1 MNITIFQKI
10 ISKNYYIRCKK
21 KLPMTRYIKMTPDD
35 KDIRSIR
42 NLARVTFPATYSSI
56 IAAEQIDFM
65 MDMMYSETVLRRE
78 LEGGVTFLMLL
89 ADGTPAG
96 FVSFGKQDDE
106 GLFHLHKIYLLPD
119 FQGLGYGREMFLKAE
134 HEMRAQG
141 AKAFELNVNRHNKA
155 LDFYKK
161 MGMSIDRSGD
171 FDIGGGFYMND
182 FIMRKEL

>member
-1 MNITIFQKI
+1 MQMIQF
-10 ISKNYYIRCKK
+10 IR
-21 KLPMTRYIKMTPDD
+21 MTADE
-35 KDIRSIR
+35 KDIRSIQ
-42 NLARVTFPATYSSI
+42 NLAQVTFPATYSSI
-56 IAAEQIDFM
+56 ISAEQIDFM

-78 LEGGVTFLMLL
+78 LEGGITYLMLL
-89 ADGTPAG
+89 TDGTPAG
-96 FVSFGKQDDE
+96 FVSFGKQDDK

-119 FQGLGYGREMFLKAE
+119 FQGLGYGREMFLQAE
-134 HEMRAQG
+134 QEMRAQG

>member
-1 MNITIFQKI
+1 MQMIQF
-10 ISKNYYIRCKK
+10 IR
-21 KLPMTRYIKMTPDD
+21 MTADE
-35 KDIRSIR
+35 KDIRSIQ
-42 NLARVTFPATYSSI
+42 NLALVTFPATYSSI
-56 IAAEQIDFM
+56 ISAEQIDFM

-119 FQGLGYGREMFLKAE
+119 FQGLGYGREMFLQAE
-134 HEMRAQG
+134 REMRSQG

-155 LDFYKK
+155 LNFYKK

-182 FIMRKEL
+182 YIMRKEL

>member
-1 MNITIFQKI
+1 MQMLQF
-10 ISKNYYIRCKK
+10 IR
-21 KLPMTRYIKMTPDD
+21 MTADE
-35 KDIRSIR
+35 KDIRSIQ

-56 IAAEQIDFM
+56 ISAEQIDFM

-106 GLFHLHKIYLLPD
+106 GLCHLHKIYLLPEY
-119 FQGLGYGREMFLKAE
+119 QGLGYGREMFLKAE
-134 HEMRAQG
+134 REMRSQG

-182 FIMRKEL
+182 YIMRKEL

>member
-1 MNITIFQKI
+1 MQMIQF
-10 ISKNYYIRCKK
+10 IR
-21 KLPMTRYIKMTPDD
+21 MTADE
-35 KDIRSIR
+35 KDIRSIQ
-42 NLARVTFPATYSSI
+42 NLALVTFPATYSSI
-56 IAAEQIDFM
+56 ISAEQIDFM

-134 HEMRAQG
+134 QEMRAQG
-141 AKAFELNVNRHNKA
+141 ARAFELNVNRHNKA

-182 FIMRKEL
+182 YIMRKEL

>member
-1 MNITIFQKI
+1 MQMLQF
-10 ISKNYYIRCKK
+10 IR
-21 KLPMTRYIKMTPDD
+21 MTADK
-35 KDIRSIR
+35 KDIRSIQ
-42 NLARVTFPATYSSI
+42 NLARVTFPATYSPI
-56 IAAEQIDFM
+56 ISAEQIDFM

-78 LEGGVTFLMLL
+78 LEGGVTYLMLL
-89 ADGTPAG
+89 ADGIPAG

-119 FQGLGYGREMFLKAE
+119 FQGLGYGREMFLQAE
-134 HEMRAQG
+134 QEMRAQG

-182 FIMRKEL
+182 YIMRKEL

>member
-1 MNITIFQKI
+1 MQMTQF
-10 ISKNYYIRCKK
+10 IR
-21 KLPMTRYIKMTPDD
+21 MTADE
-35 KDIRSIR
+35 KDILSIR

-56 IAAEQIDFM
+56 ISAEQIDL
-65 MDMMYSETVLRRE
+65 MYSETVLRRE

-106 GLFHLHKIYLLPD
+106 GLFHLHKIYLLPEY
-119 FQGLGYGREMFLKAE
+119 QGLGYGREMFLKAE
-134 HEMRAQG
+134 QEMRSQG

-182 FIMRKEL
+182 HIMRKEL

>member
-1 MNITIFQKI
+1 MQMIQF
-10 ISKNYYIRCKK
+10 IR
-21 KLPMTRYIKMTPDD
+21 MTADE
-35 KDIRSIR
+35 KDIRSIQ
-42 NLARVTFPATYSSI
+42 NLALVTFPATYSSI
-56 IAAEQIDFM
+56 ISAEQIDFM

-78 LEGGVTFLMLL
+78 LEGGVTYLMLL

-106 GLFHLHKIYLLPD
+106 GLFHLHKIYLLPEY
-119 FQGLGYGREMFLKAE
+119 QGLGYGREMFLKAE

-141 AKAFELNVNRHNKA
+141 AIAFELNVNRHNKA

-182 FIMRKEL
+182 YIMRKEL

>member
-1 MNITIFQKI
+1 MQMIQF
-10 ISKNYYIRCKK
+10 IR
-21 KLPMTRYIKMTPDD
+21 MTADE

-42 NLARVTFPATYSSI
+42 TLARVTSPATYSSI
-56 IAAEQIDFM
+56 ISAEQIDFM

-106 GLFHLHKIYLLPD
+106 GLFHLHKIYLLPEY
-119 FQGLGYGREMFLKAE
+119 QGLGYGREMSLKAE
-134 HEMRAQG
+134 QEMRAQG

-182 FIMRKEL
+182 YIMRKEL

>member
-1 MNITIFQKI
+1 MQMIQF
-10 ISKNYYIRCKK
+10 IR
-21 KLPMTRYIKMTPDD
+21 MTADE
-35 KDIRSIR
+35 KDIRSIQ
-42 NLARVTFPATYSSI
+42 NLALVTFPATYSSI
-56 IAAEQIDFM
+56 ISAEQIDFM

-78 LEGGVTFLMLL
+78 LEGGVTYLMLL
-89 ADGTPAG
+89 ADGIPAG

-106 GLFHLHKIYLLPD
+106 GLFHLHKIYLLPE

-134 HEMRAQG
+134 QEMRAQG

-182 FIMRKEL
+182 YIMRKEL

>member
-1 MNITIFQKI
+1 MQMLQF
-10 ISKNYYIRCKK
+10 IR
-21 KLPMTRYIKMTPDD
+21 MTADE
-35 KDIRSIR
+35 KDIRSIQ
-42 NLARVTFPATYSSI
+42 NLALVTFPATYSSI
-56 IAAEQIDFM
+56 ISAEQIDFM

-89 ADGTPAG
+89 ADETPAG
-96 FVSFGKQDDE
+96 FVSFGKQDNE

-134 HEMRAQG
+134 QEMRAQG

-182 FIMRKEL
+182 YIMRKEL

>member
-1 MNITIFQKI
+1 MLQF
-10 ISKNYYIRCKK
+10 IR
-21 KLPMTRYIKMTPDD
+21 MTADE
-35 KDIRSIR
+35 KDILSIR

-56 IAAEQIDFM
+56 ISAKQIDFM

-106 GLFHLHKIYLLPD
+106 GLFHLHKIYLLPE
-119 FQGLGYGREMFLKAE
+119 FQGLGYGSEMFLKAE
-134 HEMRAQG
+134 QEMRAQG

-171 FDIGGGFYMND
+171 FDVGGGFYMND
-182 FIMRKEL
+182 YIMRKEL

>member
-1 MNITIFQKI
+1 MQMTQF
-10 ISKNYYIRCKK
+10 IR
-21 KLPMTRYIKMTPDD
+21 MTADE
-35 KDIRSIR
+35 KDIRSIQ

-56 IAAEQIDFM
+56 ISAEQIDFM

-106 GLFHLHKIYLLPD
+106 GLFHLHKIYLLPEY
-119 FQGLGYGREMFLKAE
+119 QGLGYGREMFLKAE
-134 HEMRAQG
+134 QAMRAQG
-141 AKAFELNVNRHNKA
+141 ARAFELNVNRHNKA

-161 MGMSIDRSGD
+161 MGMGIDRSGD

-182 FIMRKEL
+182 YIMRKEL

>member
-1 MNITIFQKI
+1 MQMIQF
-10 ISKNYYIRCKK
+10 IR
-21 KLPMTRYIKMTPDD
+21 MTADE
-35 KDIRSIR
+35 KDIRSIQ
-42 NLARVTFPATYSSI
+42 NLALVTFPATYSSI
-56 IAAEQIDFM
+56 ISAEQIDFM

-96 FVSFGKQDDE
+96 FISFGKQDDE
-106 GLFHLHKIYLLPD
+106 GLFHLHKIYLLPEY
-119 FQGLGYGREMFLKAE
+119 QGLGYGREMFLKAE

-182 FIMRKEL
+182 YIMRKEL

>member
-1 MNITIFQKI
+1 MQMIQF
-10 ISKNYYIRCKK
+10 IR
-21 KLPMTRYIKMTPDD
+21 MTADE
-35 KDIRSIR
+35 KDILSIR
-42 NLARVTFPATYSSI
+42 NLALVTFPATYSSI
-56 IAAEQIDFM
+56 ISAEQIDFM

-89 ADGTPAG
+89 ADETPAG
-96 FVSFGKQDDE
+96 FVSFGKQDNE

-134 HEMRAQG
+134 HEMSAQG

-182 FIMRKEL
+182 YIMRKEL

>member
-1 MNITIFQKI
+1 MQMIQF
-10 ISKNYYIRCKK
+10 IR
-21 KLPMTRYIKMTPDD
+21 MTADE
-35 KDIRSIR
+35 KDIRSIQ
-42 NLARVTFPATYSSI
+42 NLALVTFPATYSSI
-56 IAAEQIDFM
+56 ISAEQIDFM

-106 GLFHLHKIYLLPD
+106 GLFHLHKIYLLPEY
-119 FQGLGYGREMFLKAE
+119 QGLGYGREMFLKAE

-182 FIMRKEL
+182 YIMRKEL

>member
-1 MNITIFQKI
+1 MQMLQF
-10 ISKNYYIRCKK
+10 IR
-21 KLPMTRYIKMTPDD
+21 MTADE
-35 KDIRSIR
+35 KDILSIR
-42 NLARVTFPATYSSI
+42 NLALVTFPATYSSI
-56 IAAEQIDFM
+56 ISAEQIDFM

-134 HEMRAQG
+134 QEMRAQG

-182 FIMRKEL
+182 YIMRKEL

>member
-1 MNITIFQKI
+1 MQMIQF
-10 ISKNYYIRCKK
+10 IR
-21 KLPMTRYIKMTPDD
+21 MTADE
-35 KDIRSIR
+35 KDIRSIQ
-42 NLARVTFPATYSSI
+42 NLALVTFPATYSSI
-56 IAAEQIDFM
+56 ISAEQIDFM

-96 FVSFGKQDDE
+96 FVSFGKQDNE

-134 HEMRAQG
+134 QEMRAQG

-182 FIMRKEL
+182 YIMRKEL

>member
-1 MNITIFQKI
+1 MQMLQF
-10 ISKNYYIRCKK
+10 IR
-21 KLPMTRYIKMTPDD
+21 MTADE
-35 KDIRSIR
+35 KDIRSIQ
-42 NLARVTFPATYSSI
+42 NLARVTFPATYSPI
-56 IAAEQIDFM
+56 ISAEQIDFM

-182 FIMRKEL
+182 YIMRKEL

>member
-1 MNITIFQKI
+1 MQMIQF
-10 ISKNYYIRCKK
+10 IR
-21 KLPMTRYIKMTPDD
+21 MTADE
-35 KDIRSIR
+35 KDIRSIQ
-42 NLARVTFPATYSSI
+42 NLALVTFPATYSSI
-56 IAAEQIDFM
+56 ISAEQIDFM

-106 GLFHLHKIYLLPD
+106 GLFHRHKIYLLPEY
-119 FQGLGYGREMFLKAE
+119 QGLGYGREMFLKAE
-134 HEMRAQG
+134 QEMRAQG

-171 FDIGGGFYMND
+171 FYIGGGFYMND
-182 FIMRKEL
+182 YIMRKEL

>member
-1 MNITIFQKI
+1 MQMIQF
-10 ISKNYYIRCKK
+10 IR
-21 KLPMTRYIKMTPDD
+21 MTADE
-35 KDIRSIR
+35 KDIRSIQ
-42 NLARVTFPATYSSI
+42 NLALVTFPATYSSI
-56 IAAEQIDFM
+56 ISAEQIDFM

-78 LEGGVTFLMLL
+78 LEGGVTFLTLL

-106 GLFHLHKIYLLPD
+106 GLFHLHKIYLLPEY
-119 FQGLGYGREMFLKAE
+119 QGLGYGREMFLKAE

-182 FIMRKEL
+182 YIMRKEL

>member
-1 MNITIFQKI
+1 MQMIQF
-10 ISKNYYIRCKK
+10 IR
-21 KLPMTRYIKMTPDD
+21 MTADE
-35 KDIRSIR
+35 KDIRSIQ

-56 IAAEQIDFM
+56 ISAEQIDFM

-96 FVSFGKQDDE
+96 FVSF
-106 GLFHLHKIYLLPD
+106 
-119 FQGLGYGREMFLKAE
+119 GLGYGREMFLKAE

-182 FIMRKEL
+182 YIMRKEL

>member
-1 MNITIFQKI
+1 MQMIQF
-10 ISKNYYIRCKK
+10 IR
-21 KLPMTRYIKMTPDD
+21 MTADE
-35 KDIRSIR
+35 KDIRSIQ
-42 NLARVTFPATYSSI
+42 NLALVTFPATYSSI
-56 IAAEQIDFM
+56 ISAEQIDFM

-134 HEMRAQG
+134 QEMRAQG

-161 MGMSIDRSGD
+161 MGMRIDRSGD

-182 FIMRKEL
+182 YIMRKEL

>member
-1 MNITIFQKI
+1 MQMLQF
-10 ISKNYYIRCKK
+10 IR
-21 KLPMTRYIKMTPDD
+21 MTADE
-35 KDIRSIR
+35 KDIRSIQ
-42 NLARVTFPATYSSI
+42 NLALVTFPATYSSI
-56 IAAEQIDFM
+56 ISAEQIDFM

-78 LEGGVTFLMLL
+78 LEGGVTYLMLL
-89 ADGTPAG
+89 ADETPAG

-106 GLFHLHKIYLLPD
+106 GLFHLHKIYLLPEY
-119 FQGLGYGREMFLKAE
+119 QGLGYGRKMFLKAE
-134 HEMRAQG
+134 QEMRAQG

-182 FIMRKEL
+182 YIMRKEL

>member
-1 MNITIFQKI
+1 MQMIQF
-10 ISKNYYIRCKK
+10 IR
-21 KLPMTRYIKMTPDD
+21 MTADE
-35 KDIRSIR
+35 KDIRSIQ
-42 NLARVTFPATYSSI
+42 NLALVTFPATYSSI
-56 IAAEQIDFM
+56 ISAEQIDFM

-89 ADGTPAG
+89 ADETPAG
-96 FVSFGKQDDE
+96 FVSFGKQDNE

-182 FIMRKEL
+182 YIMRKEL

>member
-1 MNITIFQKI
+1 MQMLQF
-10 ISKNYYIRCKK
+10 IR
-21 KLPMTRYIKMTPDD
+21 MTADE

-56 IAAEQIDFM
+56 ISAKQIDFM

-106 GLFHLHKIYLLPD
+106 GLFHLHKIYLLPE
-119 FQGLGYGREMFLKAE
+119 FQGLGYGSEMFLKAE
-134 HEMRAQG
+134 QEMRAQG

-182 FIMRKEL
+182 YIMRKEL

>member
-1 MNITIFQKI
+1 MQMTQF
-10 ISKNYYIRCKK
+10 IR
-21 KLPMTRYIKMTPDD
+21 MTADE
-35 KDIRSIR
+35 KDIRSIQ
-42 NLARVTFPATYSSI
+42 NLALVTFPATYSSI
-56 IAAEQIDFM
+56 ISAEQIDFM

-78 LEGGVTFLMLL
+78 LEEGVTYLMLL

-106 GLFHLHKIYLLPD
+106 GLCHLHKIYLLPD

-134 HEMRAQG
+134 QEMRAQG
-141 AKAFELNVNRHNKA
+141 ARAFELNVNRHNKA

-182 FIMRKEL
+182 YIMRKEL

>member
-1 MNITIFQKI
+1 MQMTQF
-10 ISKNYYIRCKK
+10 IR
-21 KLPMTRYIKMTPDD
+21 MTADE

-56 IAAEQIDFM
+56 ISAEQIDFM

-78 LEGGVTFLMLL
+78 LEEGVTYLMLL
-89 ADGTPAG
+89 ADETPAG

-134 HEMRAQG
+134 QEMRAQG
-141 AKAFELNVNRHNKA
+141 ARAFELNVNRHNKA

-182 FIMRKEL
+182 YIMRKEL

>member
-1 MNITIFQKI
+1 MQMIQF
-10 ISKNYYIRCKK
+10 IR
-21 KLPMTRYIKMTPDD
+21 MTADE
-35 KDIRSIR
+35 KDIRSIQ
-42 NLARVTFPATYSSI
+42 NLARVTFPARYSSI
-56 IAAEQIDFM
+56 ISAEQIDFM

-78 LEGGVTFLMLL
+78 LEGGVTYLMLL
-89 ADGTPAG
+89 ADGIPAG

-106 GLFHLHKIYLLPD
+106 GLFHLHKIYLLPEY
-119 FQGLGYGREMFLKAE
+119 QGLGYGREMFLKAE

-182 FIMRKEL
+182 YIMRKEL

>member
-1 MNITIFQKI
+1 MQMLQF
-10 ISKNYYIRCKK
+10 IR
-21 KLPMTRYIKMTPDD
+21 MTADEE
-35 KDIRSIR
+35 DIRSIQ

-56 IAAEQIDFM
+56 ISAEQIDFM
-65 MDMMYSETVLRRE
+65 MDMMYSETVLRCE
-78 LEGGVTFLMLL
+78 LEEGVTYLMLL
-89 ADGTPAG
+89 ADVTPAG
-96 FVSFGKQDDE
+96 FVSFGKQDYE
-106 GLFHLHKIYLLPD
+106 GLFRLHKIYLLPEY
-119 FQGLGYGREMFLKAE
+119 QGLGYGREMFLKAE

-182 FIMRKEL
+182 YIMRKEL

>member
-1 MNITIFQKI
+1 MQMIQF
-10 ISKNYYIRCKK
+10 IR
-21 KLPMTRYIKMTPDD
+21 MTADE
-35 KDIRSIR
+35 KDIRSIQ
-42 NLARVTFPATYSSI
+42 NLALVTFPATYSSI
-56 IAAEQIDFM
+56 ISAEQIDFM

-78 LEGGVTFLMLL
+78 LEDGVTFLMLL
-89 ADGTPAG
+89 ADETPAG
-96 FVSFGKQDDE
+96 FVSFGKQDNE

-134 HEMRAQG
+134 QEMRAQG

-182 FIMRKEL
+182 YIMRKEL

>member
-1 MNITIFQKI
+1 MQMLQF
-10 ISKNYYIRCKK
+10 IR
-21 KLPMTRYIKMTPDD
+21 MTADEE
-35 KDIRSIR
+35 DIRSIQ

-56 IAAEQIDFM
+56 ISAEQIDFM

-89 ADGTPAG
+89 ADETPAG

-106 GLFHLHKIYLLPD
+106 GLFHLHKIYLLPE
-119 FQGLGYGREMFLKAE
+119 FQGLGYGREMFLEAE
-134 HEMRAQG
+134 KEMRAQG

-171 FDIGGGFYMND
+171 LDIGGGFYMND
-182 FIMRKEL
+182 YIMRKEL